1 MNSFASDSSD
11 DTPDAAPDGATM
23 NGDEAPPAAPAQ
35 RSRRT
40 LLINVVRTVLVVVV
54 VVAAIWQLWTN
65 WADVAHTIS
74 GLQWHRTLLSLV
86 AVVIGIACSTM
97 SWQLLLDDLGKP
109 IGVGRGA
116 QIFLVGQLGK
126 YLPGSIWAYVLQIEL
141 GRKAG
146 LARARVFAATLFS
159 VIIAVVAALIAGA
172 LAIPVLVEQ
181 DSRLGWLPWLY
192 LTLPIALVFL
202 IPAVLTRIVRFG
214 FQILRRPRPDH
225 PVTLSVVLRSLAFAL
240 GSYVAFGIHL
250 WLLADTREGLT
261 LSPLALCIGTMGI
274 AMLAGLVF
282 FLLPSGVGARE
293 FVIIAALTPFVGP
306 GAATAY
312 AAVSRVMFIIADLT
326 TAGSAAGLAVL
337 ARRRR
342 GEYQGDAGIAP
353 EHLL

>member
-1 MNSFASDSSD
+1 MT
-11 DTPDAAPDGATM
+11 TPDPDENAV
-23 NGDEAPPAAPAQ
+23 EAPTKKSA
-35 RSRRT
+35 RT
-40 LLINVVRTVLVVVV
+40 HLLNVVRTLLVVIVV
-54 VVAAIWQLWTN
+54 IAAVWQLWTN
-65 WADVAHTIS
+65 WADVAHTI
-74 GLQWHRTLLSLV
+74 GELQWHRTALSLV
-86 AVVIGIACSTM
+86 AVVVGIACSTM

-172 LAIPVLVEQ
+172 FAIPVLAEQ
-181 DSRLGWLPWLY
+181 DPRLSWLPWLY
-192 LTLPIALVFL
+192 LILPFAMVLL
-202 IPAVLTRIVRFG
+202 LPPVLTRIVRFG
-214 FQILRRPRPDH
+214 FRILRRPRPDH

-240 GSYVAFGIHL
+240 GSYVSFGTHL

-261 LSPLALCIGTMGI
+261 LSPLALCIGTMGV

-312 AAVSRVMFIIADLT
+312 AAVSRVMFIVADLA

-337 ARRRR
+337 SRRRR
-342 GEYQGDAGIAP
+342 GAYHGDEGVEP
-353 EHLL
+353 ETLT